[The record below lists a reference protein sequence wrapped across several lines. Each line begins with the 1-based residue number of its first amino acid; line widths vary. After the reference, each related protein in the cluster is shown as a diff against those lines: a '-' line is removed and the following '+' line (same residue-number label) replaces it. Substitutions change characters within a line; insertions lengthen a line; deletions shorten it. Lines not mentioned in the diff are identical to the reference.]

1 MDLINKIF
9 AFIFGCFIT
18 ACIVACFSQLMQAAK
33 TSNTYNIETIE
44 KVEIKIDVHVA
55 DPAVLSPTK
64 IPCP

>member
-18 ACIVACFSQLMQAAK
+18 ACFIACFVQLMQPAK
-33 TSNTYNIETIE
+33 TGNTYNIETIE

-55 DPAVLSPTK
+55 DPAVIQYPK
-64 IPCP
+64 IPCQ